1 MGLRM
6 MVVVAHPDDEC
17 FAFGG
22 AIALATRHGVEVSC
36 ICLTDGQAATN
47 RGVST
52 DGKDLGRIRREEF
65 AASCEVLGIQHYE
78 LLDYHDAQLV
88 HANMHEAGRK
98 LVQRMRSFR
107 PHVVVTFGLDGGLNV
122 HPDHTM
128 VSAITSAAYH
138 WAGRAK
144 RYPELDLE
152 PHLAQRLYHITTNFT
167 LEEREPLMPAPWSC
181 VLDTA
186 EVLPVRIE
194 AFEKHASQLPVL
206 ESVRPYLDKFGQQE
220 FYTLISAATPQP
232 AAMTHD
238 MFDGIRE

>member
-22 AIALATRHGVEVSC
+22 AIALATRSGVEVSC

-47 RGVST
+47 RGVSA
-52 DGKDLGRIRREEF
+52 DGADLGRIRREEF

-78 LLDYHDAQLV
+78 LLDYQDAQLV
-88 HANMHEAGRK
+88 HADVHDAGRK
-98 LVQRMRSFR
+98 LVQRMRTFR
-107 PHVVVTFGLDGGLNV
+107 PHVVVSFGLDGGLNV

-144 RYPELDLE
+144 RYPELGLE
-152 PHLAQRLYHITTNFT
+152 PHLAQRLYHITTDFT
-167 LEEREPLMPAPWSC
+167 LPDREPLMPAPWSC

-186 EVLPVRIE
+186 EVLEVRIA

-206 ESVRPYLDKFGQQE
+206 ESVRPYLDKFGNRE
-220 FYTLISAATPQP
+220 FYVLMSASTPQP
-232 AAMTHD
+232 AAQTND
-238 MFDGIRE
+238 LFAGVVE